1 MVLEHCL
8 KEAGQHQFLVGMTG
22 HFKCRATAAA
32 EVPFHNSI
40 LANLMLYR
48 NRLETNLLQLFARPQ
63 KCQNVCFIISLIIVE
78 VKIVAEQNKH
88 NGNDFIP
95 FHKLSLSSILLIPP
109 TPMLL
114 WHPWFLAIRAM
125 KVARMLQHKNTFQ
138 TSAFTS
144 MMSLVL
150 SLSSASNQ
158 SLLNNWIAAK
168 SGGEL
173 LAKPMT
179 NISIEYCGKVAC
191 LLKGLAVTRDKRSH
205 SCVNRTNSHTK
216 ASLVQV
222 TVRKCRCFRH
232 LLFMRNR
239 LLNLEFAQESA
250 FSVYIGAA
258 KSKNKKWSSSVPHE
272 CSFRVYFV
280 HTARL
285 SECSAIN
292 LNVKIFAFSSNIL

>member
-63 KCQNVCFIISLIIVE
+63 KCQNVCFIIS
-78 VKIVAEQNKH
+78 
-88 NGNDFIP
+88 
-95 FHKLSLSSILLIPP
+95 SILLIPP

-158 SLLNNWIAAK
+158 SLLNN
-168 SGGEL
+168 
-173 LAKPMT
+173 
-179 NISIEYCGKVAC
+179 
-191 LLKGLAVTRDKRSH
+191 
-205 SCVNRTNSHTK
+205 
-216 ASLVQV
+216 
-222 TVRKCRCFRH
+222 
-232 LLFMRNR
+232 
-239 LLNLEFAQESA
+239 
-250 FSVYIGAA
+250 
-258 KSKNKKWSSSVPHE
+258 
-272 CSFRVYFV
+272 
-280 HTARL
+280 
-285 SECSAIN
+285 
-292 LNVKIFAFSSNIL
+292 